1 MLNNELTAIRD
12 KLKSY
17 EMQKSQLDQ
26 RNQVLEQQLKRM
38 KVEGFNVKNSSM
50 AEASESESLKNHKRL
65 IEQSLKDLLK
75 LCKGDMNETTKRL
88 MHIAQN
94 ESIDEALRRDI
105 IDQGRLYVQLFKSLT
120 EYQN

>member
-38 KVEGFNVKNSSM
+38 KVEGFNQKNSSM

-88 MHIAQN
+88 MHIA
-94 ESIDEALRRDI
+94 
-105 IDQGRLYVQLFKSLT
+105 
-120 EYQN
+120 